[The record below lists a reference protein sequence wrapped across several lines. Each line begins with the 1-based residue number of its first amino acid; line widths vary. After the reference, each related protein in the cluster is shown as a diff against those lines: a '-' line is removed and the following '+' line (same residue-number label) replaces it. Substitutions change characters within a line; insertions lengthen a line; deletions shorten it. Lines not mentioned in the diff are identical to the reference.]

1 MATVGEATIKLN
13 FDGKSLKASAEKEV
27 PQITGALSKI
37 GAIAKTTGKVAAA
50 GIGIGITAAKTLTLE
65 ATKAAVKSYGDYEQ
79 LAGGM
84 QKIFDQVDFNKISA
98 DAQDAFKTMNIS
110 ANEYMKQI
118 SGVGSVFSQTMGDQK
133 GYDTAKAGMQ
143 ALADYASGT
152 GKSTEELMSKYQAIT
167 RSTSSYLSI
176 ADQFAGLLPQ
186 TTDGFL
192 EQAKAAGYLTGNYTR
207 LNQVP
212 VAEYQEAL
220 TKMLG
225 DGVEKMGLA
234 NNTANETAK
243 TITGA
248 LAGLKSSWQNLITGL
263 ADPNANLD
271 QLIGN
276 VINMA
281 ENVINNIAPT
291 IEKILPS
298 LGKFISNGLPKLLKT
313 LIATVKKYLPAITKA
328 AVDLFMEIVKALP
341 DILPALVDGLVE
353 LVVQLVPYTPAI
365 IGALIEAIIRSIGT
379 LFDRIGALIGPWLSE
394 TLTSIGNAIGNWF
407 TGLGNAIGSFFG
419 DFAAKA
425 MEAIDQFAQGFWQ
438 AIENIKNWFASI
450 PAFFGN
456 IFKKITGLFKS
467 VGTKIGE
474 VVGGAFKAVING
486 ILGFIE
492 GVINTPVRAINA
504 LIDTIN
510 AVPGID
516 LGRLDEFHL
525 PRLARGGV
533 TTGSTIANIGEAGK
547 EAVIPLE
554 RNTAEW
560 AGPLAKAIADQFAEQ
575 GLGGAAGVTVY
586 MTNNINSNLDAD
598 EIGQRLMTSI
608 RRAA

>member
-1 MATVGEATIKLN
+1 MATVGEATIKLA
-13 FDGKSLKASAEKEV
+13 FDGKSLKASAEKEA

-37 GAIAKTTGKVAAA
+37 GSIAKTAGKVAAA
-50 GIGIGITAAKTLTLE
+50 GIGIGITAAKTLTVE
-65 ATKAAVKSYGDYEQ
+65 ATKAAVKSYGEYEQ

-98 DAQDAFKTMNIS
+98 DAQNAFQTMNIS

-118 SGVGSVFSQTMGDQK
+118 AGVGSVFSQTMGDQK

-192 EQAKAAGYLTGNYTR
+192 KQAKAAGYLKGNYTR
-207 LNQVP
+207 LSQVP

-225 DGVEKMGLA
+225 DGVKKMGLA

-276 VINMA
+276 VVNMA

-298 LGKFISNGLPKLLKT
+298 LGKFISEGLPKLLKT
-313 LIATVKKYLPAITKA
+313 LVATVKKYLPAITKA
-328 AVDLFMEIVKALP
+328 AVELFVEIVKVLP

-353 LVVQLVPYTPAI
+353 LVVQLVPYIPTI
-365 IGALIEAIIRSIGT
+365 IGAFIEAIIRSIGT

-394 TLTSIGNAIGNWF
+394 TLGGMATAIGEWF
-407 TGLGNAIGSFFG
+407 AGIGTAISTFLGN
-419 DFAAKA
+419 FAQAAVEK
-425 MEAIDQFAQGFWQ
+425 IDAFAQGFRQ
-438 AIENIKNWFASI
+438 AIENVKNWFASI
-450 PAFFGN
+450 PAFFASIIG
-456 IFKKITGLFKS
+456 KIADKVRQFGAK
-467 VGTKIGE
+467 VGDI
-474 VVGGAFKAVING
+474 VGGAFKAVVNG
-486 ILGFIE
+486 VLGFIE
-492 GVINTPVRAINA
+492 NFINAPIRAING
-504 LIDTIN
+504 LIDKIN
-510 AVPGID
+510 SVPGID
-516 LGRLDEFHL
+516 IGRLNEFHL
-525 PRLARGGV
+525 PRLAKGGLA
-533 TTGSTIANIGEAGK
+533 TGSTLANIGEAGA

-554 RNTAEW
+554 RNTDTW
-560 AGPLAKAIADQFAEQ
+560 AGPLARAIADQFSEQ
-575 GLGGAAGVTVY
+575 GIGGAAGVTVY
-586 MTNNINSNLDAD
+586 MTNNINNNLDAD